1 MKKTFWF
8 FSLALVATVFF
19 VEYDLTKRTYQQ
31 AISNR
36 TKKLKETF
44 ATEKLFV
51 QPTATDNIASFDKQ
65 FSQTSSELSGLKQ
78 NPEKTEQKIKL
89 LAASLTPQNIN
100 RLFDVVIDKNNLPD
114 QRTLAVELL
123 SRHQSVNALVKLENF
138 IKQRGGGTSINRDPE
153 LESVLRVQAVEGIA
167 SFPQKDLAIL
177 SLSSLDPVIGE
188 SFLKDR
194 IRKSVANLKNQ
205 SESEKQEN
213 ESLNSLVE

>member
-1 MKKTFWF
+1 MKKSFWF
-8 FSLALVATVFF
+8 FSLALLATALF

-31 AISNR
+31 AISSR
-36 TKKLKETF
+36 TKKLKEKF
-44 ATEKLFV
+44 AGEKIFIPSLG
-51 QPTATDNIASFDKQ
+51 TDNVASFDKQ
-65 FSQTSSELSGLKQ
+65 FSQASAELSDLKQ
-78 NPEKTEQKIKL
+78 NPEKTEQKIKR

-100 RLFDVVIDKNNLPD
+100 RLFDMITDKNNLPD

-138 IKQRGGGTSINRDPE
+138 IKQRSNSVSINRDPE

-194 IRKSVANLKNQ
+194 IRKSVAHLKNQ
-205 SESEKQEN
+205 SSSEKQEN